1 MKLSII
7 IPVYN
12 AEKYLEKCMK
22 SIFDNIENS
31 FEVILINDG
40 SKDNSLKIIKE
51 LMKKYKNIEL
61 IDNSNN
67 GVSYSRNL
75 GIKKAKGNY
84 IMFVDADDELKKN
97 WFDKINRYMTEN
109 YDIVY
114 FSKYNLDSNKN
125 DLLKYII
132 GYNKENICI
141 AGPYSKIFR
150 KEFIEKNNILFND
163 KIING
168 EDMLFN
174 IEALSKAKKIQS
186 INEPIYLYRRY
197 VGQTTKKFDIR
208 IFDSDVL
215 FHEKIT
221 NLLNDYDILED
232 DKEKIKKFCLQG
244 AIIMLYERISYIEKY
259 SDAKKYICRLYSF
272 PYNKAETL
280 CLMVSK
286 SNKIKYALYKIK
298 PKCLL
303 YHLFRFIRR
312 NKFKKNSEEYI
323 LI

>member
-1 MKLSII
+1 MTLSII

-12 AEKYLEKCMK
+12 AEKYLEKCIE
-22 SIFDNIENS
+22 SIFYNIKNS
-31 FEVILINDG
+31 LEVILINDG

-51 LMKKYKNIEL
+51 LMQKYDSIKL

-75 GIKKAKGNY
+75 GIKKAKGDY
-84 IMFVDADDELKKN
+84 IMFVDSDDELKKN
-97 WFDKINRYMTEN
+97 WFKKINNYMSEN
-109 YDIVY
+109 YDIIY
-114 FSKYNLDSNKN
+114 FSKYNLKSNKN
-125 DLLKYII
+125 DLLKYIV

-141 AGPYSKIFR
+141 AGPCSKIFR
-150 KEFIEKNNILFND
+150 RKFIEKNKILFNE

-174 IEALSKAKKIQS
+174 IEALSKAKKIRS
-186 INEPIYLYRRY
+186 LNEPIYLYRRY
-197 VGQTTKKFDIR
+197 VGQTTKKFDVR

-221 NLLNDYDILED
+221 NLLNAYDILD
-232 DKEKIKKFCLQG
+232 NDKEKIKKFCLQG
-244 AIIMLYERISYIEKY
+244 AIIMLYERISYIEKF
-259 SDAKKYICRLYSF
+259 SNAKKYICRLYSF
-272 PYNKAETL
+272 PYNKAEIL
-280 CLMVSK
+280 CLMFSK

-298 PKCLL
+298 FRCLL
-303 YHLFRFIRR
+303 YYLFRFIRR
-312 NKFKKNSEEYI
+312 IKFKKNSEEYI

>member
-1 MKLSII
+1 MNLSII

-22 SIFDNIENS
+22 SIFNNIENS

-40 SKDNSLKIIKE
+40 SKDNSLEIIKE
-51 LMKKYKNIEL
+51 FMQKYNNIEL
-61 IDNSNN
+61 INNSNN

-84 IMFVDADDELKKN
+84 IMFVDADDELEKN
-97 WFDKINRYMTEN
+97 WLDIIDSYMAKN

-114 FSKYNLDSNKN
+114 FSKYNLKPNKN
-125 DLLKYII
+125 DLLKYIV
-132 GYNKENICI
+132 GYNKENLCI

-150 KEFIEKNNILFND
+150 REFIEKNNILFND

-174 IEALSKAKKIQS
+174 IEALSKAKKIRC

-197 VGQTTKKFDIR
+197 IGQTTKKFDIK
-208 IFDSDVL
+208 IFDSDIL
-215 FHEKIT
+215 FHEKIN
-221 NLLNDYDILED
+221 NLLNDYDIFDD
-232 DKEKIKKFCLQG
+232 DKEKIKNFCLQS
-244 AIIMLYERISYIEKY
+244 AIIMLYERISYIENY
-259 SDAKKYICRLYSF
+259 NNAKQYICKLYNF
-272 PYNKAETL
+272 PYNKTKTL
-280 CLMVSK
+280 CLMISK
-286 SNKIKYALYKIK
+286 SNKVKYALYKVGFK
-298 PKCLL
+298 RLL
-303 YHLFRFIRR
+303 YHLFKFIRKS
-312 NKFKKNSEEYI
+312 KFKKNSEEYI